1 MRKRRYQRRSLVAF
15 GTETHP
21 HQLSI
26 HQQQPADPLDSELGM
41 LRLWRSDKTSS
52 PSRPSKSNT
61 DQEASNDGSY
71 TSAGT
76 DEKRE
81 AISTDDME
89 SLSIEQALDHMLQ
102 NNESL
107 SKLNIILDSIDTDS
121 VVVNASGTYAP
132 TATLFHREQ
141 NGSAEEQKEE
151 LNIYKQRVDQLEEEL
166 KALRTQKASGNSATV
181 AESYDDLENILQNRD
196 SEIKDLKKQLDAAVE
211 ENETFKKT
219 VHDKEEQINILRRL
233 DEGRNRWVT
242 GFTRASESVHSFGEK
257 QGEDEMVDATR
268 RISQLRWEIE
278 QYSNRTSQ
286 LDANLKTKQKEIDDL
301 KVERDELTV
310 SLDSA
315 QQILSERKIEIEEIA
330 SLKEALQ
337 NKQTEID
344 GKNSEINSLMEDI
357 INLNA
362 QNNNSRDEDKVKE
375 MKLLARAK
383 DERITQLDATVNDL
397 KRKLATAERDWS
409 DERDELTTTIEHQ
422 RLELD
427 EKEDMLNSAADRVF
441 DLEDTVDT
449 LQEELHDMELHS
461 NGPEPNSHGVDDV
474 CDSCR
479 DTIEELKKEI
489 IDAQQALEEAV
500 EIAENQKHQYQEV
513 INEQDHDL
521 EALRKALKA
530 REENNADRSYSSIPR
545 PKNRPTSVNPRT
557 PTSLSSRRLSS
568 EIPDIG
574 TNSKHPSSQEMDLHL
589 QRLAEERDRLEARIR
604 EKDSLLSDKDKDL
617 MQLVAAETQTDRTS
631 HSRASEA
638 EG

>member
-1 MRKRRYQRRSLVAF
+1 M
-15 GTETHP
+15 
-21 HQLSI
+21 
-26 HQQQPADPLDSELGM
+26 D
-41 LRLWRSDKTSS
+41 
-52 PSRPSKSNT
+52 
-61 DQEASNDGSY
+61 
-71 TSAGT
+71 
-76 DEKRE
+76 
-81 AISTDDME
+81 
-89 SLSIEQALDHMLQ
+89 SLSIEQALDHIIQ

-107 SKLNIILDSIDTDS
+107 SKLNVILDSMDTDS

-132 TATLFHREQ
+132 TTISFHQEQ
-141 NGSAEEQKEE
+141 IGTSEEQKEE
-151 LNIYKQRVDQLEEEL
+151 LFIYKQRVDQLEEEL
-166 KALRTQKASGNSATV
+166 KGLRTQKASGNNATA
-181 AESYDDLENILQNRD
+181 AENHDKFESLLQNRD
-196 SEIKDLKKQLDAAVE
+196 SEIKDLKKQLNAAVE
-211 ENETFKKT
+211 ENEVFKKT

-242 GFTRASESVHSFGEK
+242 GFTRASESVHSYGEK

-286 LDANLKTKQKEIDDL
+286 LDANLRTKQKEIDDL
-301 KVERDELTV
+301 KAERDELTA
-310 SLDSA
+310 SLTSA
-315 QQILSERKIEIEEIA
+315 QQILSERKMEMEEIA

-344 GKNSEINSLMEDI
+344 GKNNEINALMEDI
-357 INLNA
+357 MSLNA
-362 QNNNSRDEDKVKE
+362 QNNDSGDEDKVKE

-409 DERDELTTTIEHQ
+409 DERDELTATIEHQ
-422 RLELD
+422 RLELE

-449 LQEELHDMELHS
+449 LQEELHDMELHT
-461 NGPEPNSHGVDDV
+461 NRAEPNSHGVDDV

-500 EIAENQKHQYQEV
+500 EIAETQKHQYQEV

-521 EALRKALKA
+521 KALQKALKV

-545 PKNRPTSVNPRT
+545 PKNRPASVNPRAS
-557 PTSLSSRRLSS
+557 TSMSSRRMSN

-574 TNSKHPSSQEMDLHL
+574 ANGKHPSSQEIDLHL

-617 MQLVAAETQTDRTS
+617 MQYANLVESLRRDTVGLRTELEDTQDELSRLVAAETQTDRTN
-631 HSRASEA
+631 HSRASAA